1 MMLCFFELCWVSENA
16 LLSFFCFGELEFGK
30 WLMVFIP
37 AEKDWNFGMK

>member
-1 MMLCFFELCWVSENA
+1 MMLCLFELCWVSENA

-37 AEKDWNFGMK
+37 AEKD